1 MKSKFDN
8 LSQKCSELTTKSY
21 STSFS
26 FGIKMLSKKF
36 HAPIYSIYG
45 FVRFA
50 DEIVDGFHGYN
61 KSKIL
66 NQFEKTVLIPLKKG

>member
-1 MKSKFDN
+1 
-8 LSQKCSELTTKSY
+8 
-21 STSFS
+21 
-26 FGIKMLSKKF
+26 MLL
-36 HAPIYSIYG
+36 YSIYG

-66 NQFEKTVLIPLKKG
+66 NQFEKNCFDSIEEGEYESYFK